1 MLPNVSLIP
10 YCTLLLRIIAAM
22 LGGYIVAA
30 LFSIA
35 ALALPLDIMMSL
47 RIGMMGSF
55 IIWAG
60 VATWSFITPSLIRL
74 WGGIGLATCGL
85 LLVANYGVH

>member
-1 MLPNVSLIP
+1 MLLNVLSSSYWLLI
-10 YCTLLLRIIAAM
+10 LRILAAT

-30 LFSIA
+30 LFSVA
-35 ALALPLDIMMSL
+35 ALGLPFDTMMSL

-60 VATWSFITPSLIRL
+60 VAIWSFITPSLIRL
-74 WGGIGLATCGL
+74 WGTIGLAIGGL
-85 LLVANYGVH
+85 LVVANYGVH

>member
-1 MLPNVSLIP
+1 MLLNVLSSFYWLLI
-10 YCTLLLRIIAAM
+10 LRILAAT

-30 LFSIA
+30 LFSVA
-35 ALALPLDIMMSL
+35 ALGLPFDTMMSL

-60 VATWSFITPSLIRL
+60 VAIWSFITPSLIRL
-74 WGGIGLATCGL
+74 WGAIGLAIGGL
-85 LLVANYGVH
+85 LVVANYGVH

>member
-1 MLPNVSLIP
+1 MLSNVSLP
-10 YCTLLLRIIAAM
+10 SYWVLFFRILAAT

-30 LFSIA
+30 LFSVA
-35 ALALPLDIMMSL
+35 ALSLPLDIMMSL

-60 VATWSFITPSLIRL
+60 VATWSFITPSLVRL
-74 WGGIGLATCGL
+74 WGAIGLAACGL
-85 LLVANYGVH
+85 LLVVSYGIH

>member
-1 MLPNVSLIP
+1 MLLNVLPSSYWLLI
-10 YCTLLLRIIAAM
+10 LRILAAT

-30 LFSIA
+30 LFSVA
-35 ALALPLDIMMSL
+35 ALGLPLDTMMSL

-74 WGGIGLATCGL
+74 WGAIGLAACGL
-85 LLVANYGVH
+85 LLVATYGIH

>member
-1 MLPNVSLIP
+1 MLPNASIP
-10 YCTLLLRIIAAM
+10 HYWMLLLRIMAAT

-30 LFSIA
+30 LFSVA
-35 ALALPLDIMMSL
+35 ALSLPLDIMMSL

-74 WGGIGLATCGL
+74 WGAIGLATCSL
-85 LLVANYGVH
+85 LLVANYGIH

>member
-1 MLPNVSLIP
+1 MLPNVSLP
-10 YCTLLLRIIAAM
+10 SYWMFSLRILAAT

-35 ALALPLDIMMSL
+35 ALGLPLDIMISL

-60 VATWSFITPSLIRL
+60 VATWSFITPSLVRL
-74 WGGIGLATCGL
+74 WGAIGLAACGL
-85 LLVANYGVH
+85 LLVVNYGIH